1 MYHPNE
7 GDLALYAGNDLS
19 RLARLRV
26 DWHLRTCGKCQQ
38 EVTEFSSLRADT
50 VRNAPEP
57 AVNWDRL
64 AAEMKANIRL
74 GLEAGECIAP
84 VQVRHRRQSPWA
96 WAALTTAALM
106 VAAAGS
112 EIWINH
118 PWSPGIL
125 PDGSPGKTTLAGM
138 PPLLDVVLE
147 AKDSGIQMRDG
158 EAVVSELRSN
168 SRGSRG
174 DVVYSVNAQ
183 GGVGA
188 RYVDR
193 ETGMV
198 TVNNIYYGQ

>member
-1 MYHPNE
+1 
-7 GDLALYAGNDLS
+7 
-19 RLARLRV
+19 
-26 DWHLRTCGKCQQ
+26 
-38 EVTEFSSLRADT
+38 
-50 VRNAPEP
+50 
-57 AVNWDRL
+57 
-64 AAEMKANIRL
+64 
-74 GLEAGECIAP
+74 
-84 VQVRHRRQSPWA
+84 
-96 WAALTTAALM
+96 
-106 VAAAGS
+106 
-112 EIWINH
+112 
-118 PWSPGIL
+118 
-125 PDGSPGKTTLAGM
+125 M